1 MAAKSKAKVWP
12 QECHQWDFSNLTAH
26 KNTQMG
32 RWIWI
37 ITWEWDRLPNS
48 ESRPRWLVTVVGK
61 PPPAGH
67 QLVNPNAP
75 HFHLWIY
82 IIIFPC
88 CTFFCIMYTL
98 CIVFYLHILYI
109 SLSYPAPTERE
120 RERYTEW
127 EGERFSILA
136 GTVRPF
142 HTQVFLGSGKRKR
155 GKKHTSNCK
164 VAGK

>member
-48 ESRPRWLVTVVGK
+48 ETRPRWLVTVVGK

-109 SLSYPAPTERE
+109 SLSYPAPRE
-120 RERYTEW
+120 RERDTQS
-127 EGERFSILA
+127 ERERDFQFWQEQWGLFIHKSFWGLE
-136 GTVRPF
+136 
-142 HTQVFLGSGKRKR
+142 R
-155 GKKHTSNCK
+155 GKEEKNTPAIVK
-164 VAGK
+164 